1 MKPKITITLPNPT
14 IPFLIFIVLCI
25 LKCFIN
31 ISWISVT
38 SPLWIYF
45 LWCFG
50 WLIIALIIK
59 KIMS

>member
-1 MKPKITITLPNPT
+1 MNPKITITLPNPS

-38 SPLWIYF
+38 APLWIYF

-50 WLIIALIIK
+50 WLIMALLLK